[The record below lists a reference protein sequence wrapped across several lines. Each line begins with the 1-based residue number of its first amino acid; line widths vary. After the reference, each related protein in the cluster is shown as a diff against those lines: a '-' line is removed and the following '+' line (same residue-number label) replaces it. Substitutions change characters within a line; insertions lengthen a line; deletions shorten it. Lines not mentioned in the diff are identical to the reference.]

1 MVGVVGP
8 GLPRCRIAED
18 NVEGPVSEWT
28 ELGGRGERQVDLEEF
43 AEEERAVGGS
53 AGPQVEVVYRTE
65 FGVDEFT
72 PLVQCLGDV
81 VTPGHAEE
89 QVDVRPAVL
98 AAAGSRAGDRGADDA
113 LVIAG
118 SLEQLRAHLLA
129 TGHREHISTLGD
141 DADTRVSWLARAV
154 PNLIWRLRWEADLST
169 ADHDSLSALLLR
181 VYPMHDK
188 TFRDGRSWSGAI
200 PEARVIGYDGA
211 RPVAHLGFL
220 RRQLRIDDGA
230 ASVLVG
236 DAGLVGVDP
245 DFRGSGVGLQL
256 LTECATALQGL
267 ALPFGFLT
275 CGPDVVPFY
284 ERGGWQLLP
293 GQVTRMIDNDLRPET
308 YTGPA
313 LALPVTAGIEQWPT
327 GHTVVRDGLEV

>member
-18 NVEGPVSEWT
+18 NVEGPVSE
-28 ELGGRGERQVDLEEF
+28 LGGRGERQLDLEEF

-65 FGVDEFT
+65 FGV
-72 PLVQCLGDV
+72 
-81 VTPGHAEE
+81 
-89 QVDVRPAVL
+89 
-98 AAAGSRAGDRGADDA
+98 DDA

-141 DADTRVSWLARAV
+141 DADTRVCWLARAV
-154 PNLIWRLRWEADLST
+154 PNLIWTLRWEADLST